1 MVYKRFSILVILR
14 IMFTLVNMV
23 LISNIILNPNR
34 LFTSLVLILILIGQI
49 AELLHY
55 VNKTNRTLSNFLD
68 AIKDKDFSD
77 SQYIEIVDKSFSQLN
92 QSFKNI
98 SRAIFDSK
106 IEKEAQYHLLNLI
119 IGNVDTGIIL
129 LDKNQ
134 KINLINE
141 AAKNALNLSQYK
153 TLADTKTENPDLY
166 HFINEEK
173 KAAKKIIETS
183 KRQLLVFVNLIK
195 LTGDNYTLIT
205 FNDIK
210 EEMEFK
216 EVQSWQKLLRTL
228 SHEIMNSVTPI
239 SSLSETSLL
248 QIQHESGKLKDFSEI
263 DRLALEKVQK
273 ALVTIEKRSSN
284 LYHFV
289 DDFRKLAKIPIPQKN
304 KIFVNELVDLVEQL
318 MKPELSR
325 NNITLK
331 SSIYPEDLEIYADVN
346 QIEQVLINIVLNA
359 KDAVQTTK
367 NPEIQIN
374 SKKSGDKIS
383 IEVIDNGN
391 GIPDKQMDKIFIP
404 FYTTK
409 ENQPAGKAGGSGI
422 GLSLSR
428 QIMHLHGGSISVQSM
443 PGVETIF
450 TLEF

>member
-14 IMFTLVNMV
+14 IMFTLINMV

-34 LFTSLVLILILIGQI
+34 LFTSIVLILILIGQI

-195 LTGDNYTLIT
+195 LTCDNYTLIT

-210 EEMEFK
+210 EEMELK
-216 EVQSWQKLLRTL
+216 EIQSWQKLLRTL

-239 SSLSETSLL
+239 SSLSETSLF
-248 QIQHESGKLKDFSEI
+248 QIQNKTGKLKNLSEMNK
-263 DRLALEKVQK
+263 LSLKKVQK

-374 SKKSGDKIS
+374 SKKSVDKIS
-383 IEVIDNGN
+383 IEIIDNGN
-391 GIPDKQMDKIFIP
+391 GIPDEQMDKIFIP

-409 ENQPAGKAGGSGI
+409 EKGSGI

-428 QIMHLHGGSISVQSM
+428 QIMHLHGGSISIQSM
-443 PGVETIF
+443 PGVETVF

>member
-1 MVYKRFSILVILR
+1 
-14 IMFTLVNMV
+14 MV

-34 LFTSLVLILILIGQI
+34 LFTSIVLILILIGQI

-383 IEVIDNGN
+383 IEIIDNGN

>member
-14 IMFTLVNMV
+14 IMFTLINMV

-183 KRQLLVFVNLIK
+183 KRQLLVFVNPIK

-210 EEMEFK
+210 EEMELK
-216 EVQSWQKLLRTL
+216 EIQSWQKLLRTL

-239 SSLSETSLL
+239 SSLSETSLF
-248 QIQHESGKLKDFSEI
+248 QIQNKTGKLKNLSEMNK
-263 DRLALEKVQK
+263 LSLKKVQK

-289 DDFRKLAKIPIPQKN
+289 DNFRKLAKIPIPQKN
-304 KIFVNELVDLVEQL
+304 KILVNELVDSVEQL

-325 NNITLK
+325 NNIILK
-331 SSIYPEDLEIYADVN
+331 SSIYPEDLEIYADIN

-367 NPEIQIN
+367 NPKIQIN
-374 SKKSGDKIS
+374 SKKSGDNIS
-383 IEVIDNGN
+383 IEIIDNGN
-391 GIPDKQMDKIFIP
+391 GIPDEQMDKIFIP

-409 ENQPAGKAGGSGI
+409 KKGSGI

-428 QIMHLHGGSISVQSM
+428 QIMHLHGGSISIQSM
-443 PGVETIF
+443 PGVETVF

>member
-1 MVYKRFSILVILR
+1 MVYKRFSILVIIR
-14 IMFTLVNMV
+14 IVFMLLNMV

-34 LFTSLVLILILIGQI
+34 LFTTIVLGLILIGQI

-68 AIKDKDFSD
+68 AIKDKDFSV
-77 SQYIEIVDKSFSQLN
+77 SQNIEIVDKSFSQLN

-106 IEKEAQYHLLNLI
+106 IEKEAQYHLLNMI
-119 IGNVDTGIIL
+119 IGKVDTGIIL

-134 KINLINE
+134 KMNLIND
-141 AAKNALNLSQYK
+141 AAKSFLKQPHYR
-153 TLADTKTENPDLY
+153 TLADLKIENPDLY
-166 HFINEEK
+166 HFINNEK
-173 KAAKKIIETS
+173 KAVKKVIETS
-183 KRQLLVFVNLIK
+183 KRQLLVFINTIK
-195 LTGDNYTLIT
+195 LLGEHFTLIT

-210 EEMEFK
+210 EEMEIK

-248 QIQHESGKLKDFSEI
+248 QIQHESGKLKDLSEI
-263 DRLALEKVQK
+263 NRKSLEKVQK
-273 ALVTIEKRSSN
+273 ALNTIEKRSSN

-289 DDFRKLAKIPIPQKN
+289 DDFRKLAKIPIPQKS
-304 KIFVNELVDLVEQL
+304 KILVKDLVETVVQL
-318 MKPELSR
+318 MKPELTKS
-325 NNITLK
+325 NITFR
-331 SSIYPEDLEIYADVN
+331 SSIYPNDLEIYADVS
-346 QIEQVLINIVLNA
+346 QIEQVLINLVLNA
-359 KDAVQTTK
+359 KDAVQKTK

-383 IEVIDNGN
+383 IEVVDNGD
-391 GIPDKQMDKIFIP
+391 GIPNEQMDKIFIP
-404 FYTTK
+404 FFTTK
-409 ENQPAGKAGGSGI
+409 EKGSGI

-428 QIMHLHGGSISVQSM
+428 QIMQLHGGNIIVKSE
-443 PGVETIF
+443 PEKGTFF
-450 TLEF
+450 TLCF

>member
-1 MVYKRFSILVILR
+1 
-14 IMFTLVNMV
+14 MV

-34 LFTSLVLILILIGQI
+34 LFTSIVLILILIGQI

-166 HFINEEK
+166 HFINEKK

>member
-1 MVYKRFSILVILR
+1 
-14 IMFTLVNMV
+14 MV

-34 LFTSLVLILILIGQI
+34 LFTSIVLILILIGQI

-141 AAKNALNLSQYK
+141 AAKKALNLSQYK

>member
-1 MVYKRFSILVILR
+1 
-14 IMFTLVNMV
+14 MV

-34 LFTSLVLILILIGQI
+34 LFTSIVLILILIGQI

-119 IGNVDTGIIL
+119 IGKVDTGIML

-134 KINLINE
+134 KINLIND
-141 AAKNALNLSQYK
+141 AAKNALKLSRYK
-153 TLADTKTENPDLY
+153 TLADIKIENPDLY
-166 HFINEEK
+166 HFIKEEK

-183 KRQLLVFVNLIK
+183 KRQLLVFVNPIK

-210 EEMEFK
+210 EEMELK
-216 EVQSWQKLLRTL
+216 EIQSWQKLLRTL

-239 SSLSETSLL
+239 SSLSETSLF
-248 QIQHESGKLKDFSEI
+248 QIQNKTGKLKNLSEMNK
-263 DRLALEKVQK
+263 LSLKKVQK

-304 KIFVNELVDLVEQL
+304 KILVNELVDSVEQL

-325 NNITLK
+325 NNIILK
-331 SSIYPEDLEIYADVN
+331 SSIYPEDLEIYADIN

-359 KDAVQTTK
+359 KDAVQTTE
-367 NPEIQIN
+367 NPKIQIN
-374 SKKSGDKIS
+374 SKKSGDNIS
-383 IEVIDNGN
+383 IEIIDNGN
-391 GIPDKQMDKIFIP
+391 GIPDEQMDKIFIP

-409 ENQPAGKAGGSGI
+409 EKGSGI

-428 QIMHLHGGSISVQSM
+428 QIMHLHGGSISIQSM
-443 PGVETIF
+443 PGVETVF

>member
-14 IMFTLVNMV
+14 IIFTLINMV

-34 LFTSLVLILILIGQI
+34 LFTSIVLILILIGQI

>member
-1 MVYKRFSILVILR
+1 
-14 IMFTLVNMV
+14 MV

-34 LFTSLVLILILIGQI
+34 LFTSIVLILILIGQI

-331 SSIYPEDLEIYADVN
+331 NSIYPEDLEIYADIN

>member
-1 MVYKRFSILVILR
+1 
-14 IMFTLVNMV
+14 MV

-34 LFTSLVLILILIGQI
+34 LFTSIVLILILIGQI

-443 PGVETIF
+443 PGVETVF
-450 TLEF
+450 TLQF

>member
-14 IMFTLVNMV
+14 IMFTLINMV

-34 LFTSLVLILILIGQI
+34 LFTSIVLILILIGQI

-77 SQYIEIVDKSFSQLN
+77 SQHIEIVDKSFSQLN

-119 IGNVDTGIIL
+119 IGKVDTGIML
-129 LDKNQ
+129 LDKTQ
-134 KINLINE
+134 KINLIND
-141 AAKNALNLSQYK
+141 AAKNALKLSRYK
-153 TLADTKTENPDLY
+153 TLGDIKIENPDLY
-166 HFINEEK
+166 HFINDEK
-173 KAAKKIIETS
+173 KAAKKVIETS
-183 KRQLLVFVNLIK
+183 KRQLLVFINPIK
-195 LTGDNYTLIT
+195 LTGDNYTLLT

-210 EEMEFK
+210 EEMELK

-239 SSLSETSLL
+239 SSLSETTLL
-248 QIQHESGKLKDFSEI
+248 QIQNKTGKLKDLSEMNK
-263 DRLALEKVQK
+263 LSLEKVQK
-273 ALVTIEKRSSN
+273 ALITIEKRSSN

-289 DDFRKLAKIPIPQKN
+289 NEFRKLAKIPIPQKGRILI
-304 KIFVNELVDLVEQL
+304 KELIDSVEQL
-318 MKPELSR
+318 MKPELSK
-325 NNITLK
+325 NNITFENF
-331 SSIYPEDLEIYADVN
+331 IHPDDLEIYADIN
-346 QIEQVLINIVLNA
+346 QIEQVMINIVLNA
-359 KDAVQTTK
+359 IDALK
-367 NPEIQIN
+367 SSAKPLLRIKSE
-374 SKKSGDKIS
+374 KSGDKIF
-383 IEVIDNGN
+383 IEIIDNGS
-391 GIPDKQMDKIFIP
+391 GIPNEQIDKIFIP

-443 PGVETIF
+443 PGVETVF
-450 TLEF
+450 TLQF

>member
-1 MVYKRFSILVILR
+1 MLI
-14 IMFTLVNMV
+14 NMV

-34 LFTSLVLILILIGQI
+34 LFTSIVLILILIGQI

-119 IGNVDTGIIL
+119 IGKVDTGIML

-134 KINLINE
+134 KINLIND
-141 AAKNALNLSQYK
+141 AAKNALKLSRYK
-153 TLADTKTENPDLY
+153 TLADIKIENPDLY
-166 HFINEEK
+166 HFIKEEK

-183 KRQLLVFVNLIK
+183 KRQLLVFVNPIK

-210 EEMEFK
+210 EEMELK
-216 EVQSWQKLLRTL
+216 EIQSWQKLLRTL

-239 SSLSETSLL
+239 SSLSETSLF
-248 QIQHESGKLKDFSEI
+248 QIQNKTGKLKNLSEMNK
-263 DRLALEKVQK
+263 LSLEKVQK

-304 KIFVNELVDLVEQL
+304 KILVNELVDSVEQL

-325 NNITLK
+325 NNIILK
-331 SSIYPEDLEIYADVN
+331 SSIYPEDLEIYADIN

-359 KDAVQTTK
+359 KDAVQTTE
-367 NPEIQIN
+367 NPKIQIN
-374 SKKSGDKIS
+374 SKKSGDNIS
-383 IEVIDNGN
+383 IEIIDNGN
-391 GIPDKQMDKIFIP
+391 GIPDEQMDKIFIP

-409 ENQPAGKAGGSGI
+409 EKGSGI

-428 QIMHLHGGSISVQSM
+428 QIMHLHGGSISIQSM
-443 PGVETIF
+443 PGVETVF

>member
-1 MVYKRFSILVILR
+1 
-14 IMFTLVNMV
+14 MV

-34 LFTSLVLILILIGQI
+34 LFTSIVLILILIGQI

>member
-1 MVYKRFSILVILR
+1 MLI
-14 IMFTLVNMV
+14 NMV

-34 LFTSLVLILILIGQI
+34 LFTSIVLILILIGQI

-119 IGNVDTGIIL
+119 IGKVDTGIML

-134 KINLINE
+134 KINLIND
-141 AAKNALNLSQYK
+141 AAKNALKLSRYK
-153 TLADTKTENPDLY
+153 TLADIKIENPDLY
-166 HFINEEK
+166 HFIKEEK

-183 KRQLLVFVNLIK
+183 KRQLLVFVNPIK

-210 EEMEFK
+210 EEMELK
-216 EVQSWQKLLRTL
+216 EIQSWQKLLRTL

-239 SSLSETSLL
+239 SSLSETSLF
-248 QIQHESGKLKDFSEI
+248 QIQNKTGKLKNLSEMNK
-263 DRLALEKVQK
+263 LSLEKVQK

-304 KIFVNELVDLVEQL
+304 KILVNELVDSVEQL

-325 NNITLK
+325 NNIILK
-331 SSIYPEDLEIYADVN
+331 SSIYPEDLEIYADIN

-359 KDAVQTTK
+359 KDAVQTTE
-367 NPEIQIN
+367 NPKIQIN
-374 SKKSGDKIS
+374 SKKSGDNIS
-383 IEVIDNGN
+383 IEIIDNGN
-391 GIPDKQMDKIFIP
+391 GIPDEQMDKIFIP

-409 ENQPAGKAGGSGI
+409 KKGSGI

-428 QIMHLHGGSISVQSM
+428 QIMHLHGGSISIQSM
-443 PGVETIF
+443 PGVETVF

>member
-1 MVYKRFSILVILR
+1 
-14 IMFTLVNMV
+14 MV

-34 LFTSLVLILILIGQI
+34 LFTSIVLILILIGQI

-374 SKKSGDKIS
+374 SKKSVDKIS
-383 IEVIDNGN
+383 IEIIDNGN
-391 GIPDKQMDKIFIP
+391 GIPDEQMDKIFIP

-409 ENQPAGKAGGSGI
+409 EKGSGI

>member
-1 MVYKRFSILVILR
+1 
-14 IMFTLVNMV
+14 MV

-34 LFTSLVLILILIGQI
+34 LFTSIVLILILIGQI

-374 SKKSGDKIS
+374 SKKSVDKIS
-383 IEVIDNGN
+383 IEIIDNGN